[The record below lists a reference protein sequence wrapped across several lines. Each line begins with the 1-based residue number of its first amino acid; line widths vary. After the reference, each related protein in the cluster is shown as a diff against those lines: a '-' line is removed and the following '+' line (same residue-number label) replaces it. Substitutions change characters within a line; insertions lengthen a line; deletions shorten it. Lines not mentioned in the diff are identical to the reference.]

1 MPTLH
6 VAKGSLERLADLK
19 LLGNVVLNLWVL
31 VRNVVGSPS
40 LEVFK
45 SHGVVALRDV
55 LSGHGGVGGERRLGL
70 ALVILLFFSNLE

>member
-55 LSGHGGVGGERRLGL
+55 LSGHGGVGERRLGL